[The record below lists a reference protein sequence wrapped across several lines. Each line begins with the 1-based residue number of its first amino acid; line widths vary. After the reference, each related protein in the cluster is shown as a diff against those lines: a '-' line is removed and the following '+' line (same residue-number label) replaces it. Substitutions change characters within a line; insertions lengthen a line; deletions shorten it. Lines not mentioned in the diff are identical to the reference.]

1 MDRRAAQLTGT
12 GEPDPAEAAA
22 RRIEQTLLGG
32 QRRYNRAQVSEATGV
47 SRDRA
52 NRLWLAM
59 GFAEVGDDELVFTDG
74 DIEALRTWD
83 GLVTSGIIALEDE
96 VPHARAMGQTLSR
109 LADWQT
115 REITARADRLAQ
127 APDGTEKA
135 AGLLGPLSGGGRSA
149 GVGAERGGG
158 ENRARGR
165 EWQSAER
172 AASAAEMA
180 DALLPVVERLQ
191 TYVWRRHLA
200 AAADRILLDS
210 PGGLSAAAMVVGFA
224 DIVGYTSLAR
234 HYETAELDALLE
246 SFEEST
252 SETVVNQHGRVV
264 KMLGDEVLFVADT
277 AQDAAE
283 IAVRLT
289 GPGRARSLPALRVGM
304 AIGPVLSRFGD
315 VYGPVVNLAARL
327 TSLAKP
333 ESVLVDKELA
343 ALLRHDRNY
352 ELRARRPVAVRGYH
366 HLRSWT
372 LRPRS

>member
-1 MDRRAAQLTGT
+1 VRATEDTAAG
-12 GEPDPAEAAA
+12 AAA

-32 QRRYNRAQVSEATGV
+32 RRRYSRAQVSEATGV

-52 NRLWLAM
+52 TRLWLAM
-59 GFAEVGDDELVFTDG
+59 GFAEVGDDELVFTDA

-83 GLVTSGIIALEDE
+83 GLVTSGIIALDDE

-115 REITARADRLAQ
+115 REITARADRLAR
-127 APDGTEKA
+127 APDGADLPDGAGRA
-135 AGLLGPLSGGGRSA
+135 AG
-149 GVGAERGGG
+149 
-158 ENRARGR
+158 
-165 EWQSAER
+165 
-172 AASAAEMA
+172 AAEMA

-200 AAADRILLDS
+200 AAADRILLAS
-210 PGGLSAAAMVVGFA
+210 PAGLPAAAMVVGFA

-234 HYETAELDALLE
+234 QYDTGELDALLD

-252 SETVVNQHGRVV
+252 SETVVNAHGRVV
-264 KMLGDEVLFVADT
+264 KTLGDEVLFVADSP
-277 AQDAAE
+277 QDAAE

-289 GPGRARSLPALRVGM
+289 GHGRDGQGLPALRVGM
-304 AIGPVLSRFGD
+304 AAGPVLSRFGD

-327 TSLAKP
+327 TALARP
-333 ESVLVDKELA
+333 ETVLVDKELA
-343 ALLRHDRNY
+343 AALRGDRNY

-372 LRPRS
+372 LRPRG

>member
-1 MDRRAAQLTGT
+1 MDRRGTQVTGT
-12 GEPDPAEAAA
+12 NEPTPAESAA

-74 DIEALRTWD
+74 DIEALRTWN
-83 GLVTSGIIALEDE
+83 GLVTSGTIAREDE

-109 LADWQT
+109 LAEWQT
-115 REITARADRLAQ
+115 LEITARADRLAH
-127 APDGTEKA
+127 APDGADKADGAAGPDGAESPDGTE
-135 AGLLGPLSGGGRSA
+135 R
-149 GVGAERGGG
+149 VV
-158 ENRARGR
+158 
-165 EWQSAER
+165 
-172 AASAAEMA
+172 SAAEMA

-200 AAADRILLDS
+200 AAAERLLLPS
-210 PGGLSAAAMVVGFA
+210 PGALSAAAMVVGFA

-234 HYETAELDALLE
+234 HYETDELAALLE

-252 SETVVNQHGRVV
+252 LETVVNARGRVV
-264 KMLGDEVLFVADT
+264 KTLGDEVLFVT
-277 AQDAAE
+277 NTPKDAAE

-289 GPGRARSLPALRVGM
+289 DPRRASQSLPALRVGM
-304 AIGPVLSRFGD
+304 AVGPVLSRFGD

-327 TSLAKP
+327 TALAKP
-333 ESVLVDKELA
+333 ETVLVDRELA
-343 ALLRHDRNY
+343 VALRRDRNY

-372 LRPRS
+372 LRPRRDPT